1 MGRKGRPP
9 VTIIND
15 FISGFLG
22 GTGEVVGR
30 VVAGAERLFGDD
42 HPKQSPADRTN
53 NVLFGPDGPKQA
65 PPPPPQPGNTG
76 GSSGMHDGA
85 EQAGDQYS
93 KNLDAASLT
102 DQKLADLL
110 KQIFTNNQNAR
121 DKINAI
127 LTEIKTKTGQVGPE
141 LGDPAS
147 LLSFHQFLDQKF
159 GEIQKLLADSQVDA
173 KTQAAIMDAIGKEYK
188 TNSPKKD
195 DTGATGSGT
204 GGGGE
209 GSGGSGGDGGGS
221 GGGGGDGAGAGGGSD
236 PGAAGAGGD
245 PLADPMAGLGP
256 MGGMGMDP
264 MSMMGPAMAGL
275 GSLPGAL
282 GGLTG
287 AGGSP
292 LDALGPALG
301 SLGPMLAG
309 AKDSFGDKS
318 SPEDK
323 NSEFTDTKGEKS
335 DKKNDFKDDGGDQ
348 GKQEQGKQD
357 QGKQGQGNTGPGRPG
372 AEQVGAQAGPGT
384 TPPAGAPAGAP
395 GQAPGDP
402 QKTVTL
408 PGGTPVTAPSTERAA
423 AMKSVINGSSV
434 TAAYEGQDIH
444 LPPPGTPV
452 LSPVSRN
459 NLQPGDYGQFA
470 TKAPIMYM
478 GNNKIWMDGQLQP
491 ISALQSSTDFLG
503 WTQPPASGGQQL
515 QQAGASAPPKPPTGN
530 V

>member
-1 MGRKGRPP
+1 M
-9 VTIIND
+9 TIIND
-15 FISGFLG
+15 FMSGFLG

-30 VVAGAERLFGDD
+30 VVAGAERLFGGD

-65 PPPPPQPGNTG
+65 PPPPQPGNTG

-121 DKINAI
+121 DKINSI

-173 KTQAAIMDAIGKEYK
+173 KTQAAIMDALGKEYK

-195 DTGATGSGT
+195 ENGGSSASGGGDGSGAGGGE

-209 GSGGSGGDGGGS
+209 GG
-221 GGGGGDGAGAGGGSD
+221 GAGGGGGSD
-236 PGAAGAGGD
+236 PGATGGGAGD
-245 PLADPMAGLGP
+245 PMADPMAGLGP

-275 GSLPGAL
+275 GSIPGAL
-282 GGLTG
+282 GGLAG

-301 SLGPMLAG
+301 SLGQSLAG

-318 SPEDK
+318 GSDDK
-323 NSEFTDTKGEKS
+323 NNSEFTDTKGEKS

-348 GKQEQGKQD
+348 GKQD
-357 QGKQGQGNTGPGRPG
+357 QGKQGQGNTPPGGPGT
-372 AEQVGAQAGPGT
+372 EQVGAQAGPAT

-408 PGGTPVTAPSTERAA
+408 PGGTPVTAPTTERAA

-434 TAAYEGQDIH
+434 TAAYEGEDIH

-470 TKAPIMYM
+470 TKSPIMYM

>member
-1 MGRKGRPP
+1 M
-9 VTIIND
+9 TIMND
-15 FISGFLG
+15 FLPGFFG
-22 GTGEVVGR
+22 GVGEVVGK
-30 VVAGAERLFGDD
+30 VMAGAERLFGDD
-42 HPKQSPADRTN
+42 HPKQSPPDRTK

-65 PPPPPQPGNTG
+65 PPPPAPSSPGNNG
-76 GSSGMHDGA
+76 GSGGMHDGA
-85 EQAGDQYS
+85 EQAGDHYS
-93 KNLDAASLT
+93 KNVDAAALT
-102 DQKLADLL
+102 DQKLAELL
-110 KQIFTNNQNAR
+110 KQIFTNNQVAR
-121 DKINAI
+121 DKISAI
-127 LTEIKTKTGQVGPE
+127 MAEIKTKTTAVGPE
-141 LGDPAS
+141 LGDPAA
-147 LLSFHQFLDQKF
+147 LMSFHQFLDQKF

-173 KTQAAIMDAIGKEYK
+173 KTQAAIMDALGKEYK
-188 TNSPKKD
+188 TNASNKD
-195 DTGATGSGT
+195 ENSGSS
-204 GGGGE
+204 
-209 GSGGSGGDGGGS
+209 GSGGSEGSASGGGES
-221 GGGGGDGAGAGGGSD
+221 AGGGGGGGGGSD
-236 PGAAGAGGD
+236 PSAGAGGAGD

-264 MSMMGPAMAGL
+264 MSMIGPAMAGL

-282 GGLTG
+282 GGLAG

-318 SPEDK
+318 NPDDK
-323 NSEFTDTKGEKS
+323 NSSEFTDTKGEKS
-335 DKKNDFKDDGGDQ
+335 DKKGEFKDDASQNNDDQ
-348 GKQEQGKQD
+348 GKKGP
-357 QGKQGQGNTGPGRPG
+357 GQGNTAPNGPST
-372 AEQVGAQAGPGT
+372 EQVGAQPGQGN
-384 TPPAGAPAGAP
+384 TPPTAAPAGAA

-402 QKTVTL
+402 QKTVTM
-408 PGGTPVTAPSTERAA
+408 PGGTPVTAPTAERAS
-423 AMKSVINGSSV
+423 AMRSVIGGSSV

-452 LSPVSRN
+452 LSPISRN
-459 NLQPGDYGQFA
+459 QLQPGDYGQFA

-515 QQAGASAPPKPPTGN
+515 QQAGASVPPKPPTGN

>member
-1 MGRKGRPP
+1 M
-9 VTIIND
+9 TIIND
-15 FISGFLG
+15 FLPGFLG
-22 GTGEVVGR
+22 GMGEAVGK

-42 HPKQSPADRTN
+42 HPKQSPADRTK

-65 PPPPPQPGNTG
+65 PPPPPAPGNTG
-76 GSSGMHDGA
+76 GSGGMHDGA

-102 DQKLADLL
+102 DQKLAELL

-121 DKINAI
+121 DKIASI
-127 LTEIKTKTGQVGPE
+127 MTEIKTKTGQIGPE
-141 LGDPAS
+141 LGDPAA
-147 LLSFHQFLDQKF
+147 LVSFHQFLDQKF
-159 GEIQKLLADSQVDA
+159 GEIQKLLSDSQVDA
-173 KTQAAIMDAIGKEYK
+173 KTQAAIMEALGKEYK
-188 TNSPKKD
+188 TNSPNSD
-195 DTGATGSGT
+195 GNGGSSGS
-204 GGGGE
+204 GGGE
-209 GSGGSGGDGGGS
+209 GSGS
-221 GGGGGDGAGAGGGSD
+221 GGGGEGGGAGGG
-236 PGAAGAGGD
+236 GEAGGGAGAGD

-282 GGLTG
+282 GGLGG

-292 LDALGPALG
+292 LDALGPAMG
-301 SLGPMLAG
+301 ALGPMLSG

-318 SPEDK
+318 NQDEK
-323 NSEFTDTKGEKS
+323 NNSDFTDTKGEKS
-335 DKKNDFKDDGGDQ
+335 DKKGEFKDDTGQNNDDQ
-348 GKQEQGKQD
+348 GKKG
-357 QGKQGQGNTGPGRPG
+357 QGQNGNPPPAGP
-372 AEQVGAQAGPGT
+372 ATEQVGAQAGPGN
-384 TPPAGAPAGAP
+384 TPPAAAPAGAP

-402 QKTVTL
+402 QKTVTM
-408 PGGTPVTAPSTERAA
+408 PGGSPVTAPSLERAS
-423 AMKSVINGSSV
+423 AMRSVMGGSSV

-452 LSPVSRN
+452 LSPISRN
-459 NLQPGDYGQFA
+459 QLQPGDYGQFA